1 MPESDVMKEV
11 LKQKENSMIVK
22 LLCLIKAFSTIRLKS
37 LMMIFHS
44 NFTVSLIMKEPVEI
58 SHLQVN

>member
-1 MPESDVMKEV
+1 MSESDAMKGV

-22 LLCLIKAFSTIRLKS
+22 LLCLIKAFSTIQLKS

-44 NFTVSLIMKEPVEI
+44 NFTVLLIMKESVEI
-58 SHLQVN
+58 SHHQVN

>member
-1 MPESDVMKEV
+1 MSESDAMKGV

-44 NFTVSLIMKEPVEI
+44 NFTASSTMKEPVEI
-58 SHLQVN
+58 SHHQVN

>member
-1 MPESDVMKEV
+1 MPESDAMKGV
-11 LKQKENSMIVK
+11 LKQKESSMIVK

-44 NFTVSLIMKEPVEI
+44 NFTVLLIIKGPVEI
-58 SHLQVN
+58 SHHQVN